1 MHLPKLK
8 DQKKTKFAL
17 GVAEEKLG
25 SAIHETLQ
33 INCQKNDNVNEL
45 FRGIRQ
51 HFPRFL
57 KELKDGDLEKA
68 QLALGR
74 AYSRGKCKFNINRV
88 DNMIIQSISL
98 LDQIDK
104 DVNTFAMRVREWY
117 SWHFPE
123 LIRIVPENIPYAHLV
138 QCIKNKNSLSEE
150 NLPEL
155 ELLCAMHTGDASKA
169 KLILEAAKHSMG
181 TDISIFDI
189 ANIERFATRVIDLAA
204 YRKKLHKYL
213 LKKMNDIAPNLSA
226 LIGELIGAR
235 LIAHAGSLIN
245 LAKCPASTIQILGAE
260 KALFRAL
267 KTRGNTPKYGLIF
280 HSSAIGKAA
289 AKNRGR
295 ISRYLA
301 NKCAIAARIDS
312 FSDVS
317 TSKFGETLK
326 EQVEERLKF
335 YDTGVQPRKNI
346 DVMQQ
351 AVKALIAEGNIET
364 QSKKRLIQS
373 DASDD
378 EGPAKKK
385 SKKKK
390 KEKQNKEKPQ
400 AMEIEKPKEVE
411 KEKEA
416 PKESKKKKKDKKSKK

>member
-1 MHLPKLK
+1 MNYFVEL
-8 DQKKTKFAL
+8 
-17 GVAEEKLG
+17 
-25 SAIHETLQ
+25 
-33 INCQKNDNVNEL
+33 DNIFHV
-45 FRGIRQ
+45 
-51 HFPRFL
+51 FL
-57 KELKDGDLEKA
+57 KELKDGDIEKA

>member
-1 MHLPKLK
+1 
-8 DQKKTKFAL
+8 
-17 GVAEEKLG
+17 
-25 SAIHETLQ
+25 
-33 INCQKNDNVNEL
+33 
-45 FRGIRQ
+45 
-51 HFPRFL
+51 
-57 KELKDGDLEKA
+57 
-68 QLALGR
+68 
-74 AYSRGKCKFNINRV
+74 
-88 DNMIIQSISL
+88 
-98 LDQIDK
+98 
-104 DVNTFAMRVREWY
+104 
-117 SWHFPE
+117 
-123 LIRIVPENIPYAHLV
+123 
-138 QCIKNKNSLSEE
+138 
-150 NLPEL
+150 
-155 ELLCAMHTGDASKA
+155 
-169 KLILEAAKHSMG
+169 
-181 TDISIFDI
+181 
-189 ANIERFATRVIDLAA
+189 
-204 YRKKLHKYL
+204 
-213 LKKMNDIAPNLSA
+213 MNDIAPNLSA

-411 KEKEA
+411 KEK
-416 PKESKKKKKDKKSKK
+416 PKEVEKEKPKESKEESKKKKKEKKK